1 VEPDQ
6 LAHVAEGVGER
17 RAPEQRADAVRAYL
31 VEKGVPEGQ
40 LTAVG
45 YGAERPA
52 VATGNE
58 VAMAA
63 NRRIEFTVSQ

>member
-1 VEPDQ
+1 
-6 LAHVAEGVGER
+6 
-17 RAPEQRADAVRAYL
+17 
-31 VEKGVPEGQ
+31 
-40 LTAVG
+40 LTAIG
-45 YGAERPA
+45 YGAARPA